1 MSETI
6 TSYVGLDIHKDSIAI
21 AVADAGRDPP
31 RFIGTTDA
39 ELTTLCRALGRVSRA
54 ENTLVVY
61 EAGPCG
67 YGWARHLRSHGWKC
81 EIIAPAHIVRSPSE
95 KRTKTDR
102 RDALLLARQSRA
114 GDLVKVVA
122 PDERD
127 EAIRDLTRARGDA
140 LTARLRARH
149 QLKAMLLR
157 HGRAYRGKTSW
168 TRAHERS
175 LSAVSFAHEAQ
186 NIAFA
191 EYRQSIKDADER
203 VQRITEA
210 LRVQSS
216 EWRMKPVIDA
226 LMCMRGFDLV
236 AAVSFI
242 AEIGDLTRFAH
253 PRQLMAYLGLVPSE
267 YSSGQTRRQG
277 AITKAGNVHA
287 RRILIEAAWN
297 YRHGAK
303 MGRSIE
309 ARQEGQPKCV
319 RDIAWRAQLR
329 LSQRYRRL
337 NFARHLPQNKVC
349 VAIARELTGF
359 IWDLVRQ
366 VKIAN

>member
-1 MSETI
+1 VTDTI

-21 AVADAGRDPP
+21 AVADAGRAPP

-54 ENTLVVY
+54 QSTLVVY

-67 YGWARHLRSHGWKC
+67 YGWARHLKAHGWRC
-81 EIIAPAHIVRSPSE
+81 EIIAPSHIVRSPNE

-114 GDLVKVVA
+114 GDLVKVAA

-157 HGRAYRGKTSW
+157 HGHAYRGKTSW
-168 TRAHERS
+168 TQAHERF
-175 LSAVSFAHEAQ
+175 LAAVSFPHEAQ
-186 NIAFA
+186 DIAFG
-191 EYRQSIKDADER
+191 EYRQSVKDADER
-203 VQRITEA
+203 VGRITEA

-216 EWRMKPVIDA
+216 EWRMKPVVDA

-253 PRQLMAYLGLVPSE
+253 PRQLMSYLGLVPSE

-303 MGRSIE
+303 ISRTIE
-309 ARQEGQPKCV
+309 ARQQGRPKLV

-337 NFARHLPQNKVC
+337 SFGRHLPQNKVC

-359 IWDLVRQ
+359 IWDIARQ
-366 VKIAN
+366 VTISN